1 MGMIKNITILLGF
14 FSLIFAQ
21 TTVSGVVTDENN
33 NPVADANII
42 LSNGKGT
49 TSGSDGSFIFTAI
62 VPTTAIFSA
71 IGYADKNVSVNDE
84 SVSVELSSKPVAL
97 DAVDVLADA
106 ASITS
111 GMFLRSVRPSSVVS
125 ESELKQFDH
134 TDIHRVVSRIPGVYV
149 QEEDGLGLRPN
160 IGVRGTGLLRMEKLN
175 VMEDGII
182 IAPAPYASPAAYYSP
197 TMGRMQS
204 LEIRKGSTQIK
215 HGPFTTGGSLNYIST
230 SIPSSVLNNVAFTT
244 GSFGKTVLHVKSG
257 NTVGQWG
264 YLFEIYND
272 MTNGFKELYGGGDT
286 GYAKTDV
293 LAKVRYS
300 MNANHALE
308 MKVSM
313 TDEISDETYLGLSD
327 DDYATNPLRRYRA
340 SQLDEMDADHTQVVL
355 SYAGKLSDNLS
366 LAISA
371 YNNEFARNWY
381 KLNKVN
387 GQKLSVVANPSS
399 DQDTFLLMSAM
410 DSDADA
416 YRIKANNRE
425 YLSTGVQA
433 VLNWNAGNHDVQAGM
448 RIHSD
453 EMDRFQWED
462 RYQMVAGKLNMTTA
476 AIPGS
481 DSNRIDSAEAA
492 AVYVEDRMIS
502 GDWTVTSGVRYE
514 EITVKRK
521 DWGKSDQFRA
531 TDPSVKEQTFNV
543 IVPGVAIEYG
553 LQDGTTLAYGI
564 HKGFAPY
571 GPGGVKVVDGAT
583 QEVEPET
590 SWNHEWT
597 VRSYEGLNGLELTF
611 FMNNY
616 DNLLGSDTAASGGG
630 TDELYNGGAVDVAGL
645 ELYLRRML
653 MDNGTVQLPIEISY
667 TKTNTEFKE
676 SFTTAYEGWPDVS
689 SGDELPY
696 IPETMVAVNLGAN
709 WDKTSVNVGL
719 KHTSEMRTTAGS
731 GRLTDA
737 NSTDALTIV
746 DLGIKYALQSNLTL
760 SMGVKNL
767 LDKDAVVARRPYGAR
782 PTMPRSITFGINYIY

>member
-1 MGMIKNITILLGF
+1 MKNITILLGF

-21 TTVSGVVTDENN
+21 TTVSGVVTDGNN
-33 NPVADANII
+33 NPVADANIV
-42 LSNGKGT
+42 LLNGMGT
-49 TSGSDGSFIFTAI
+49 TSGSDGSFVFTTT
-62 VPTTAIFSA
+62 VPTTATFSA
-71 IGYADKNVSVNDE
+71 IGFADKSLLINGE
-84 SVSVELSSKPVAL
+84 SVSVELSSKPVVL

-125 ESELKQFDH
+125 ESELKQFNH
-134 TDIHRVVSRIPGVYV
+134 TDIHRVVSRIPGVYI

-160 IGVRGTGLLRMEKLN
+160 IGVRGTGLSRMEKLN

-197 TMGRMQS
+197 TMGRMQG

-230 SIPSSVLNNVAFTT
+230 AIPSSSLNSVDFTA

-264 YLFEIYND
+264 YLFEVYND
-272 MTNGFKELYGGGDT
+272 MTDGFKELDGGGNT
-286 GYAKTDV
+286 GYVKTDV
-293 LAKVRYS
+293 MAKVRYAMS
-300 MNANHALE
+300 TNHALE

-327 DDYATNPLRRYRA
+327 DDYAANPLRRYRA

-355 SYAGKLSDNLS
+355 SYAGKLSDNLTM
-366 LAISA
+366 AVSA
-371 YNNEFARNWY
+371 YTNEFARNWY

-399 DQDTFLLMSAM
+399 DLTTFNLMSAM

-425 YLSTGVQA
+425 YLSSGVQA
-433 VLNWNAGNHDVQAGM
+433 VLNWSINNHDVQAGL
-448 RIHSD
+448 RVHAD

-462 RYQMVAGKLNMTTA
+462 RYQMVGGKLNMTTA
-476 AIPGS
+476 ATPGS
-481 DSNRIDSAEAA
+481 DSNRIDSAEASSI
-492 AVYVEDRMIS
+492 YIEDRMTS

-514 EITVKRK
+514 EITVKRE

-531 TDPSVKEQTFNV
+531 GDASIKEDTFDV
-543 IVPGVAIEYG
+543 IVPGVAVEYA
-553 LQDGTTLAYGI
+553 LEDGTTLGYGV
-564 HKGFAPY
+564 HKGFAPH
-571 GPGGVKVVDGAT
+571 GPGGTKVVDGVT
-583 QEVEPET
+583 QEVKSEE

-597 VRSYEGLNGLELTF
+597 VRSYEGLNGLELTL

-616 DNLLGSDTAASGGG
+616 DNLLGADTASSGGTG
-630 TDELYNGGAVDVAGL
+630 SNELYNGGAVDVSGI

-653 MDNGTVQLPIEISY
+653 MDNGSIQLPIEIAY
-667 TKTNTEFKE
+667 TKTNTEFRE
-676 SFTTAYEGWPDVS
+676 SFDGFWGDVS
-689 SGDELPY
+689 RGDELPY
-696 IPETMVAVNLGAN
+696 IPETMVAVNLGVN
-709 WDKTSVNVGL
+709 MDRTSVNIGL
-719 KHTSEMRTTAGS
+719 KHNSAARTVAGS
-731 GRLTDA
+731 GRLDDA
-737 NSTDALTIV
+737 NSTDALTLI
-746 DLGIKYALQSNLTL
+746 DLGVKHSLQNNVTL

-782 PTMPRSITFGINYIY
+782 PTMPRSITLGVNYNF

>member
-1 MGMIKNITILLGF
+1 MKNITILLGF

-21 TTVSGVVTDENN
+21 TTVSGVVTDGNN
-33 NPVADANII
+33 NPVADANIV
-42 LSNGKGT
+42 LLNGMGT
-49 TSGSDGSFIFTAI
+49 TSGSDGSFVFTTT
-62 VPTTAIFSA
+62 VPTTATFSA
-71 IGYADKNVSVNDE
+71 IGFADKSVSINSE
-84 SVSVELSSKPVAL
+84 SVSVELSSKPVVL

-125 ESELKQFDH
+125 ESELKQFNH

-149 QEEDGLGLRPN
+149 QEEDGSGLRPN
-160 IGVRGTGLLRMEKLN
+160 IGVRGTGLSRMEKLN

-197 TMGRMQS
+197 TMGRMQG

-230 SIPSSVLNNVAFTT
+230 AIPSSLLNSVDFTA

-264 YLFEIYND
+264 YLFEVYND
-272 MTNGFKELYGGGDT
+272 MTDGFKELDGGGDT
-286 GYAKTDV
+286 GYAKTD
-293 LAKVRYS
+293 LMAKVRYAMS
-300 MNANHALE
+300 TNHALE

-327 DDYATNPLRRYRA
+327 DDYAANPLRRYRA

-366 LAISA
+366 LAVSA

-399 DQDTFLLMSAM
+399 DLTTFNLMSAM

-425 YLSTGVQA
+425 YLSSGVQA
-433 VLNWNAGNHDVQAGM
+433 VLNWSINNHDVQAGL
-448 RIHSD
+448 RVHAD

-462 RYQMVAGKLNMTTA
+462 RYQMVGGKLNMTTA
-476 AIPGS
+476 ATPGS
-481 DSNRIDSAEAA
+481 DSNRIDSAEASSI
-492 AVYVEDRMIS
+492 YIEDRMTS

-514 EITVKRK
+514 EITVKRE

-531 TDPSVKEQTFNV
+531 GDASIKEDTFDV
-543 IVPGVAIEYG
+543 IVPGVAVEYA
-553 LQDGTTLAYGI
+553 LEDGTTLGYGV
-564 HKGFAPY
+564 HKGFAPH
-571 GPGGVKVVDGAT
+571 GPGGTKVVDGVT
-583 QEVEPET
+583 QEVKSEE

-597 VRSYEGLNGLELTF
+597 VRSYEGLNGLEMTF

-616 DNLLGSDTAASGGG
+616 DNLLGADTASSGGTG
-630 TDELYNGGAVDVAGL
+630 SNELYNGGAVDVSGI

-653 MDNGTVQLPIEISY
+653 MDNGSIQLPIEIAY

-676 SFTTAYEGWPDVS
+676 SFDGFWGDVS
-689 SGDELPY
+689 RGDQLPY
-696 IPETMVAVNLGAN
+696 IPETMVAVNLGVN
-709 WDKTSVNVGL
+709 MDRTSVNIGL
-719 KHTSEMRTTAGS
+719 KHNSAARTVAGS
-731 GRLTDA
+731 GRLDDA
-737 NSTDALTIV
+737 NSTDALTII
-746 DLGIKYALQSNLTL
+746 DLGVKHALQNNITL

-767 LDKDAVVARRPYGAR
+767 MDKDAVVARRPYGAR
-782 PTMPRSITFGINYIY
+782 PTMPRSITLGVNYNF

>member
-1 MGMIKNITILLGF
+1 MKNITILLGF

-21 TTVSGVVTDENN
+21 TTVSGVVTDGNN
-33 NPVADANII
+33 NPVADANIV
-42 LSNGKGT
+42 LLNGMGT
-49 TSGSDGSFIFTAI
+49 TSGSDGSFVFTTT
-62 VPTTAIFSA
+62 VPTTATFSA
-71 IGYADKNVSVNDE
+71 IGFADKSVSINSE
-84 SVSVELSSKPVAL
+84 SVSVELSSKPVVL

-125 ESELKQFDH
+125 ESELKQFNH

-149 QEEDGLGLRPN
+149 QEEDGSGLRPN
-160 IGVRGTGLLRMEKLN
+160 IGVRGTGLSRMEKLN

-182 IAPAPYASPAAYYSP
+182 IAPAPYASSAAYYSP
-197 TMGRMQS
+197 TMGRMQG

-230 SIPSSVLNNVAFTT
+230 AIPSSLLNSVDFTA

-264 YLFEIYND
+264 YLFEVYND
-272 MTNGFKELYGGGDT
+272 MTDGFKELDGGGDT
-286 GYAKTDV
+286 GYAKTD
-293 LAKVRYS
+293 LMAKVRYAMS
-300 MNANHALE
+300 TNHALE

-327 DDYATNPLRRYRA
+327 DDYAANPLRRYRA
-340 SQLDEMDADHTQVVL
+340 SQLDEMDADHNQVVL

-366 LAISA
+366 LAVSA

-399 DQDTFLLMSAM
+399 DLTTFNLMSAM

-425 YLSTGVQA
+425 YLSSGVQA
-433 VLNWNAGNHDVQAGM
+433 VLNWSINNHDVQAGL
-448 RIHSD
+448 RVHAD

-462 RYQMVAGKLNMTTA
+462 RYQMVGGKLNMTTA
-476 AIPGS
+476 ATPGS
-481 DSNRIDSAEAA
+481 DSNRIDSAEASSI
-492 AVYVEDRMIS
+492 YIEDRMTS

-514 EITVKRK
+514 EITVKRE

-531 TDPSVKEQTFNV
+531 GDASIKEDTFDV
-543 IVPGVAIEYG
+543 IVPGVAVEYA
-553 LQDGTTLAYGI
+553 LEDGTTLGYGV
-564 HKGFAPY
+564 HKGFAPH
-571 GPGGVKVVDGAT
+571 GPGGTKVVDGVT
-583 QEVEPET
+583 QEVKSEE

-597 VRSYEGLNGLELTF
+597 VRSYEGLNGLEMTF

-616 DNLLGSDTAASGGG
+616 DNLLGADTASSGGTG
-630 TDELYNGGAVDVAGL
+630 SNELYNGGAVDVSGI

-653 MDNGTVQLPIEISY
+653 MDNGSIQLPIEIAY

-676 SFTTAYEGWPDVS
+676 SFDGFWGDVS
-689 SGDELPY
+689 RGDQLPY
-696 IPETMVAVNLGAN
+696 IPETMVAVNLGVN
-709 WDKTSVNVGL
+709 MDRTSVNIGL
-719 KHTSEMRTTAGS
+719 KHNSAARTVAGS
-731 GRLTDA
+731 GRLDDA
-737 NSTDALTIV
+737 NSTDALTII
-746 DLGIKYALQSNLTL
+746 DLGVKHALQNNITL

-767 LDKDAVVARRPYGAR
+767 MDKDAVVARRPYGAR
-782 PTMPRSITFGINYIY
+782 PTMPRSITLGVNYNF

>member
-1 MGMIKNITILLGF
+1 MKNITILLGF

-21 TTVSGVVTDENN
+21 TTVSGVVTDGNN
-33 NPVADANII
+33 NPVADANIV
-42 LSNGKGT
+42 LLNGMGT
-49 TSGSDGSFIFTAI
+49 TSGSDGSFVFTTT
-62 VPTTAIFSA
+62 VPTTATFSA
-71 IGYADKNVSVNDE
+71 IGFADKSLLINGE
-84 SVSVELSSKPVAL
+84 SVSVELSSKPVVL

-125 ESELKQFDH
+125 ESELKQFNH

-160 IGVRGTGLLRMEKLN
+160 IGVRGTGLSRMEKLN

-197 TMGRMQS
+197 TMGRMQG

-230 SIPSSVLNNVAFTT
+230 AIPSSSLNSVDFTA

-264 YLFEIYND
+264 YLFEVYND
-272 MTNGFKELYGGGDT
+272 MTDGFKELDGGGNT
-286 GYAKTDV
+286 GYVKTDV
-293 LAKVRYS
+293 MAKVRYAMS
-300 MNANHALE
+300 TNHALE

-327 DDYATNPLRRYRA
+327 DDYAANPLRRYRA

-366 LAISA
+366 LAVSA

-399 DQDTFLLMSAM
+399 DLTTFNLMSAM

-425 YLSTGVQA
+425 YLSSGVQA
-433 VLNWNAGNHDVQAGM
+433 VLNWSINNHDVQAGL
-448 RIHSD
+448 RVHAD

-462 RYQMVAGKLNMTTA
+462 RYQMVGGKLNMTTA
-476 AIPGS
+476 ATPGS
-481 DSNRIDSAEAA
+481 DSNRIDSAEASSI
-492 AVYVEDRMIS
+492 YIEDRMTS

-514 EITVKRK
+514 EITVKRE

-531 TDPSVKEQTFNV
+531 GDASIKEDTFDV
-543 IVPGVAIEYG
+543 IVPGVAVEYA
-553 LQDGTTLAYGI
+553 LEDGTTLGYGV
-564 HKGFAPY
+564 HKGFAPH
-571 GPGGVKVVDGAT
+571 GPGGTKVVDGVT
-583 QEVEPET
+583 QEVKSEE

-597 VRSYEGLNGLELTF
+597 VRSYEGLNGLELTL

-616 DNLLGSDTAASGGG
+616 DNLLGADTASSGGTG
-630 TDELYNGGAVDVAGL
+630 SNELYNGGAVDVSGI

-653 MDNGTVQLPIEISY
+653 MDNGSIQLPIEIAY
-667 TKTNTEFKE
+667 TKTNTEFRE
-676 SFTTAYEGWPDVS
+676 SFDGFWGDVS
-689 SGDELPY
+689 RGDELPY
-696 IPETMVAVNLGAN
+696 IPETMVAVNLGVN
-709 WDKTSVNVGL
+709 MDRTSVNIGL
-719 KHTSEMRTTAGS
+719 KHNSAARTVAGS
-731 GRLTDA
+731 GRLDDA
-737 NSTDALTIV
+737 NSTDALTLI
-746 DLGIKYALQSNLTL
+746 DLGVKHSLQNNVTL

-782 PTMPRSITFGINYIY
+782 PTMPRSITLGVNYNF